1 MQMFAHCYKL
11 SEVACFIVI
20 YYISI
25 FQVCKRSLDNMPM
38 FDSLTQVNT
47 LKEQVTL
54 AVEDAVCIFL

>member
-1 MQMFAHCYKL
+1 M
-11 SEVACFIVI
+11 S
-20 YYISI
+20 
-25 FQVCKRSLDNMPM
+25 M